1 VVEMVAEGRLPQT
14 GFIKQED
21 IPFAD
26 LLATR
31 NGARFAELGR
41 V

>member
-1 VVEMVAEGRLPQT
+1 MAEGRLPQT

-21 IPFAD
+21 IAFTD
-26 LLATR
+26 LLTTKH
-31 NGARFAELGR
+31 GALFGDLGK